1 MTVVRS
7 TLSILLLCGLVVLL
21 VHGNVVGLAVAA
33 ACAASIEVAI
43 RRTIHWLFP
52 ILLFCAVLAFLEW
65 IDHRTVSVLPLKAL
79 VSYLALALAFRIMP
93 WVALVRSVPPRSWFF
108 QPILFFLFIRHF
120 TSILRDEALR
130 SLTAYRLAVPHPFR
144 RDGFRALAYSLDSF
158 FRRCFFCA
166 ERFYAAQL
174 LRGLAE

>member
-43 RRTIHWLFP
+43 RRTIYWLVP

-65 IDHRTVSVLPLKAL
+65 IDHRTVSALPLKAL
-79 VSYLALALAFRIMP
+79 VSYLVLALTLRIMP
-93 WVALVRSVPPRSWFF
+93 WLALVRSVPPRSRFF
-108 QPILFFLFIRHF
+108 PPVLFLLFIQHF
-120 TSILRDEALR
+120 TFILRDEALR
-130 SLTAYRLAVPHPFR
+130 SLSAYRLAVSHPFMR
-144 RDGFRALAYSLDSF
+144 GGMRALAYSLDSF
-158 FRRCFFCA
+158 FRRCLLRA

>member
-1 MTVVRS
+1 MTVARS
-7 TLSILLLCGLVVLL
+7 TLSILILCGLVVLV
-21 VHGNVVGLAVAA
+21 VHGNVVVLAVAA
-33 ACAASIEVAI
+33 TCAASIEVAL

-65 IDHRTVSVLPLKAL
+65 IDHRTVSALPLKAL
-79 VSYLALALAFRIMP
+79 VSYLAIAPALRIMP
-93 WVALVRSVPPRSWFF
+93 WVAIVRSVPPRSRSF
-108 QPILFFLFIRHF
+108 PPVLFLLFIRHF
-120 TSILRDEALR
+120 TLILRDEAMR

-144 RDGFRALAYSLDSF
+144 SCGIRALAYSLGSF
-158 FRRCFFCA
+158 FRRYLLRA

>member
-93 WVALVRSVPPRSWFF
+93 WVALVRSVSSRNRFFPPV
-108 QPILFFLFIRHF
+108 LFLLFIRHF
-120 TSILRDEALR
+120 TFILRDEAMR
-130 SLTAYRLAVPHPFR
+130 SLTAYRFAVPHPFR
-144 RDGFRALAYSLDSF
+144 RGGIRALAYSLDSF
-158 FRRCFFCA
+158 FRRCLLRA

>member
-43 RRTIHWLFP
+43 RRTIHWLVP
-52 ILLFCAVLAFLEW
+52 ILLFCAVLALLEW
-65 IDHRTVSVLPLKAL
+65 IDHRTVSALPLKAL
-79 VSYLALALAFRIMP
+79 VSYLAVALAFRIMP
-93 WVALVRSVPPRSWFF
+93 WVALVRSVPPRSRFF
-108 QPILFFLFIRHF
+108 PPVLFFLFIRHF
-120 TSILRDEALR
+120 TFILRDEAMR
-130 SLTAYRLAVPHPFR
+130 SLNAYRLAVPHPFR
-144 RDGFRALAYSLDSF
+144 SGGIRALAYSLDSF
-158 FRRCFFCA
+158 FRRCLLRA

-174 LRGLAE
+174 LWGLAE

>member
-21 VHGNVVGLAVAA
+21 LHGNVVGLAVAA

-43 RRTIHWLFP
+43 RRTIYWLVP

-65 IDHRTVSVLPLKAL
+65 IDHRTVSALPLKAL
-79 VSYLALALAFRIMP
+79 VSYLALASAFRIMP
-93 WVALVRSVPPRSWFF
+93 WVALVRSVPTQSRFF
-108 QPILFFLFIRHF
+108 PPVLFLLFIQHF
-120 TSILRDEALR
+120 TFILRDEALR
-130 SLTAYRLAVPHPFR
+130 SLSAYHLAVPHRFR
-144 RDGFRALAYSLDSF
+144 RGGMRALAYSLDSF
-158 FRRCFFCA
+158 FRRCLLRA

>member
-1 MTVVRS
+1 
-7 TLSILLLCGLVVLL
+7 
-21 VHGNVVGLAVAA
+21 
-33 ACAASIEVAI
+33 
-43 RRTIHWLFP
+43 
-52 ILLFCAVLAFLEW
+52 
-65 IDHRTVSVLPLKAL
+65 
-79 VSYLALALAFRIMP
+79 
-93 WVALVRSVPPRSWFF
+93 VALVRSVPPRSWFF

-158 FRRCFFCA
+158 FRRCFLRA